1 MAIANLLLRP
11 ISSLVL
17 LRVYNERCG
26 RYSTFGFPG
35 LSGLNPSNGN
45 NTRGGGTGRGAY
57 ENLDSGVPHQAVPSP
72 IHDVE
77 SNNPPFSEKTY

>member
-26 RYSTFGFPG
+26 RYSSLGFPG
-35 LSGLNPSNGN
+35 LGGLSPSRGN
-45 NTRGGGTGRGAY
+45 DLSGGGAGRGSY
-57 ENLDSGVPHQAVPSP
+57 ENIDNAAPRQSVPSP
-72 IHDVE
+72 IRDVE
-77 SNNPPFSEKTY
+77 SNIPSFK

>member
-26 RYSTFGFPG
+26 RYSSFGFPG
-35 LSGLNPSNGN
+35 LGGSSPSRGN
-45 NTRGGGTGRGAY
+45 DLSGGGAGRGAY
-57 ENLDSGVPHQAVPSP
+57 ENIDNAVPRQSVPSP
-72 IHDVE
+72 IRDVE
-77 SNNPPFSEKTY
+77 SNIPSFK